1 MNEYENNMPDL
12 QEFDEEALKKES
24 EELLEMRPLTKEN
37 AVFSRT
43 EGGFLALKVKMAGDK
58 SHDAGKEEADG
69 SASHAEKVR
78 LYDGESEAS
87 HSREYDRVNVYLTFP
102 LTNPEEFISI
112 READEKAKEIGI
124 IEQLSALEKD
134 QQEMIREQ
142 IRLRYFMPV
151 ITKVLDVKE
160 EYGYA
165 YWNVVTTYGSVRF
178 TTQMSGDAVISLSDS
193 RLLVT
198 DIDGNRY
205 EIPDFYQ
212 LSVAERKKLDLFI

>member
-1 MNEYENNMPDL
+1 MERQDNNRQDLLDL

-24 EELLEMRPLTKEN
+24 EELLEMRFLTKKN
-37 AVFSRT
+37 AEFSRT
-43 EGGFLALKVKMAGDK
+43 EGGFVALKITGAGEK
-58 SHDAGKEEADG
+58 CT
-69 SASHAEKVR
+69 AENERSEK
-78 LYDGESEAS
+78 GERPGEGED
-87 HSREYDRVNVYLTFP
+87 SRKYDRVGVYLTFP

-124 IEQLSALEKD
+124 IEKLSDLEKD
-134 QQEMIREQ
+134 QQEMLREQ
-142 IRLRYFMPV
+142 IKLRYFRPV
-151 ITKVLDVKE
+151 ISKVLDVKD

-165 YWNVVTTYGSVRF
+165 YWNVVTSFGACRF
-178 TTQMSGDAVISLSDS
+178 TTQMSGDAVIHLSDS

-212 LSVAERKKLDLFI
+212 LGVMERKKLDLFI

>member
-1 MNEYENNMPDL
+1 MEENNNSMDLLDL

-24 EELLEMRPLTKEN
+24 EELLEMRFLNGEN

-43 EGGFLALKVKMAGDK
+43 PGGFLALKTTGIGEKL
-58 SHDAGKEEADG
+58 SKEYARIG
-69 SASHAEKVR
+69 
-78 LYDGESEAS
+78 
-87 HSREYDRVNVYLTFP
+87 VYLTFP

-124 IEQLSALEKD
+124 IEKLSQLPKD
-134 QQEMIREQ
+134 QQEMLREQ
-142 IRLRYFMPV
+142 IKLRYFMPV
-151 ITKVLDVKE
+151 ITKVLDVKD

-165 YWNVVTTYGSVRF
+165 YWNVVTTFGACRF
-178 TTQMSGDAVISLSDS
+178 TTQMSGDAVIHLSDS

-212 LSVAERKKLDLFI
+212 LGVMERKKLDLFI

>member
-1 MNEYENNMPDL
+1 MNEEQKSTMPDLLNL

-24 EELLEMRPLTKEN
+24 EELLEMHFLTDNN

-43 EGGFLALKVKMAGDK
+43 EGGFLSLKTN
-58 SHDAGKEEADG
+58 GKE
-69 SASHAEKVR
+69 
-78 LYDGESEAS
+78 Y
-87 HSREYDRVNVYLTFP
+87 SRVGVYLTFP
-102 LTNPEEFISI
+102 LTNPDEFISI
-112 READEKAKEIGI
+112 READEKAKEIGL
-124 IEQLSALEKD
+124 IETLSTLPAE

-151 ITKVLDVKE
+151 ITKVLDIKD

-165 YWNVVTTYGSVRF
+165 YWHVMTSFGVCRF

-193 RLLVT
+193 RFMVT

-205 EIPDFYQ
+205 EIPDFYH
-212 LSVAERKKLDLFI
+212 LSVNERKKLDLFI

>member
-1 MNEYENNMPDL
+1 MNEYENNMPDLLDL

-37 AVFSRT
+37 AAFSRT
-43 EGGFLALKVKMAGDK
+43 EGGFLALKM
-58 SHDAGKEEADG
+58 SDG
-69 SASHAEKVR
+69 HK
-78 LYDGESEAS
+78 
-87 HSREYDRVNVYLTFP
+87 YDRVNVYLTFP

-124 IEQLSALEKD
+124 IEQLSLLSKD

-142 IRLRYFMPV
+142 VRLRYFMPV

-160 EYGYA
+160 EYGHA
-165 YWNVVTTYGSVRF
+165 YWSVVTTYGSVRF

>member
-1 MNEYENNMPDL
+1 MEGHENGGQDLLDL

-24 EELLEMRPLTKEN
+24 EELLEMRFLTGEN
-37 AVFSRT
+37 AQFART
-43 EGGFLALKVKMAGDK
+43 SGGFVSLKTKDK
-58 SHDAGKEEADG
+58 
-69 SASHAEKVR
+69 
-78 LYDGESEAS
+78 
-87 HSREYDRVNVYLTFP
+87 EYPRVGVYLTFP

-124 IEQLSALEKD
+124 VEKLSQLPKD
-134 QQEMIREQ
+134 QQEMLQEQ

-151 ITKVLDVKE
+151 ITKVLDVKD

-165 YWNVVTTYGSVRF
+165 YWNVVTTFGACRF
-178 TTQMSGDAVISLSDS
+178 TTQMSGDAVIHLSDS

-212 LSVAERKKLDLFI
+212 LSVVERKKLDLFI